1 MGHEAGREAIY
12 TFGPFR
18 LDARKHKLTKEGK
31 EVDLDV
37 TPTQVL
43 LALVEKAGELVSKE
57 DLLKQVWGG
66 IMVSDDSLYKHVSV
80 LRKTLQERRK
90 DNKYIMTVPGEGY
103 KFVVPVEVI
112 KKDSVAPSA
121 KVPARENPDSIAPIG
136 T

>member
-12 TFGPFR
+12 TFGSFR

-66 IMVSDDSLYKHVSV
+66 IVVSDDSLYQHVSV

-90 DNKYIMTVPGEGY
+90 DNKSLLSKLAE
-103 KFVVPVEVI
+103 
-112 KKDSVAPSA
+112 DL
-121 KVPARENPDSIAPIG
+121 ARIV
-136 T
+136 